1 MKKQVDK
8 KKSSPVVKTY
18 FDMYAGSKTRHSHG
32 EDRPPRTFKLKVKLG
47 DLLPSKNV
55 DN

>member
-8 KKSSPVVKTY
+8 KRNNPVVKTY

-32 EDRPPRTFKLKVKLG
+32 EDRSPRTFKLKVKLG